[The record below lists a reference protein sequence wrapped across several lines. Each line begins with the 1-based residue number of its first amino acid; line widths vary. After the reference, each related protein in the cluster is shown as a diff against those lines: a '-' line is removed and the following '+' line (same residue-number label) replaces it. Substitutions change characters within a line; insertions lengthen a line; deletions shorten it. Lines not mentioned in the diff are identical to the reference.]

1 MGPGSVR
8 RGKVRPYN
16 TTNILWIRKIYLDLW
31 IKSPG
36 RSDLCMILSIC
47 FIISPINL
55 NWNMDK
61 SLQICY
67 LYALHWISDLI
78 WDFRLVSL
86 IELKSRS
93 PWVPCNRQRRLKQK
107 ITADWHERFWP
118 QQLQNSSKNII
129 LWLYSPSCYQVV
141 R

>member
-8 RGKVRPYN
+8 RGKVRLYS
-16 TTNILWIRKIYLDLW
+16 TTTILWIRKIYLDLW
-31 IKSPG
+31 IKNPG
-36 RSDLCMILSIC
+36 RSNLCMILSIC

-78 WDFRLVSL
+78 WDFRLVNL

-107 ITADWHERFWP
+107 NNCRLAWAFLTSATPKFEQERYTVIVFA
-118 QQLQNSSKNII
+118 
-129 LWLYSPSCYQVV
+129 
-141 R
+141 